1 MFPIDNVSN
10 PCFQTTN
17 YRTSSFRGRL
27 NLFCYFHPLKGY
39 LQPLDLLYNAVF
51 KLQFKL
57 QIEDF
62 LLDCHFNNEKLRVTD
77 EKGAYVATEI
87 YNNMSQGI
95 IQAHGS

>member
-1 MFPIDNVSN
+1 MPDALILRSHARINARGIAIPN
-10 PCFQTTN
+10 PVE
-17 YRTSSFRGRL
+17 
-27 NLFCYFHPLKGY
+27 GY
-39 LQPLDLLYNAVF
+39 LQPLDLLYNAVY